1 MSLGEERIKH
11 LEFIQAVIARHAG
24 TAFLVRGW
32 ALTIVA
38 AIFAILATRFEPW
51 LAAVALVPL
60 LSFWA
65 LDGFFLWQ
73 ERLFRMLYDDVR
85 KPTST
90 VEPMSMNI
98 GPYVTDT
105 TWFGAIRSKTLLL
118 FYAPLVAL
126 DVVVVI
132 AAAVMA
138 TD

>member
-60 LSFWA
+60 LAFWA
-65 LDGFFLWQ
+65 LDGYFLWQ
-73 ERLFRMLYDDVR
+73 ERLFRGLYDAVR
-85 KPTST
+85 TTPST
-90 VEPMSMNI
+90 VESMSMDASSYDAGRGWSNA
-98 GPYVTDT
+98 V
-105 TWFGAIRSKTLLL
+105 WSKTLRL
-118 FYAPLVAL
+118 FYLPLVVL
-126 DVVVVI
+126 DVVLVI
-132 AAAVMA
+132 AAFIASN
-138 TD
+138 